1 MSNNETEVLT
11 DSISDEQSENVTL
24 PLSFTN
30 VMNEDYQIYTCSG
43 RDYESDNIFVT
54 ATAMLSKYD
63 K

>member
-1 MSNNETEVLT
+1 MSNNKTEVLT
-11 DSISDEQSENVTL
+11 DSILDEQSGNVTL

-30 VMNEDYQIYTCSG
+30 VMNKDYQIYTCSG